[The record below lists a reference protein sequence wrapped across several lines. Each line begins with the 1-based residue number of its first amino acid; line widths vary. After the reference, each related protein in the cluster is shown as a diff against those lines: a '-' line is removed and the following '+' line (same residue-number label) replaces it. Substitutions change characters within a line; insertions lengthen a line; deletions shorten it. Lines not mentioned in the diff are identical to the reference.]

1 MLRITNALFS
11 KAATRYYN
19 TSLAQADYYAEEP
32 GFWGGKGAQR
42 LGLVG
47 QVTREQFGAIAENR
61 DPRNHVR
68 LTVRTKDDRRA
79 GYDFTFSVPKS
90 VSLYVAMSGDRQVE
104 RMIMESFRETM
115 TLIEKAMQTR
125 VRGKGR
131 DGVERDCDRCTSNM
145 MYATFVH
152 RETRPVEGIS
162 DPHFHIHAFVF
173 NATWDQEETR
183 WKAVQFGNT
192 KTDAPFYEAG
202 FHSLL
207 ASKLLEAGYAIRRTE
222 RDFELA
228 CVSREL
234 IEKFSKRTALIEQI
248 FREEYIVIEAEARA
262 LAKRTKIDFFDAVA
276 EVKGA
281 LGSRTRERKSQRKL
295 AGDELLNNWR
305 SQMTPEELASLSPEA
320 VRAALPENLL
330 ETDTAKALT
339 IQHLFERVSVVR
351 ELHVTAM
358 LLRRGIGGVSIDEA
372 LEFARSDLRL
382 VRTGGGLVTTLEV
395 LAEESAMLERVQAGR
410 GRYEEIGR
418 SGDWTFLSPLLGDEQ
433 KKAVLKVLHSRDM
446 VISVRGPAGSGKTS
460 MMQEAVKAVAAL
472 SGRDV
477 LVVAPSTSAV
487 KVLKEQ
493 GFSEA
498 DTFQRLMQSQL
509 LQDVARGRIL
519 WIDEAGFL
527 STRQMR
533 WAVDFAAKNDCR
545 LILFGD
551 TRQHHSV
558 DRGDALRVLEDS
570 GSIDQVVLTK
580 IFRQQVPALREAVE
594 DLSRGETEAGF
605 DKLEAAG
612 LIHGVEDTDQR
623 LEAIASQHL
632 AAVGDGAT
640 SLIVAPT
647 HAECRAIAARVR
659 ELQKTA
665 CLVSREEH
673 QVVCLERLN
682 LTESQRRDA
691 INYRAGQVVEFHR
704 RARGGF
710 KSGEK
715 WEVIASDEK
724 GVTVSRAG
732 KQTLLPLAQANS
744 FELSERRE
752 IALAAGDSVRIT
764 KNFRCGADR
773 FTNNELCRIAAIDQA
788 GIHLD
793 DGRLIKVAEAVH
805 LDQGIAV
812 TSHASQ
818 GKTVDQVIVSVPV
831 SAFSQAN
838 QAQFY
843 VSMSRARASMH
854 LFTDSKAA
862 LKEAVMRP
870 SERLSPYEFI
880 SKSGNGRDLVAFVA
894 RSGRESVKQTEREME
909 R

>member
-1 MLRITNALFS
+1 
-11 KAATRYYN
+11 
-19 TSLAQADYYAEEP
+19 
-32 GFWGGKGAQR
+32 
-42 LGLVG
+42 
-47 QVTREQFGAIAENR
+47 
-61 DPRNHVR
+61 
-68 LTVRTKDDRRA
+68 
-79 GYDFTFSVPKS
+79 
-90 VSLYVAMSGDRQVE
+90 
-104 RMIMESFRETM
+104 
-115 TLIEKAMQTR
+115 
-125 VRGKGR
+125 
-131 DGVERDCDRCTSNM
+131 
-145 MYATFVH
+145 
-152 RETRPVEGIS
+152 
-162 DPHFHIHAFVF
+162 
-173 NATWDQEETR
+173 
-183 WKAVQFGNT
+183 
-192 KTDAPFYEAG
+192 
-202 FHSLL
+202 
-207 ASKLLEAGYAIRRTE
+207 
-222 RDFELA
+222 
-228 CVSREL
+228 
-234 IEKFSKRTALIEQI
+234 
-248 FREEYIVIEAEARA
+248 
-262 LAKRTKIDFFDAVA
+262 
-276 EVKGA
+276 
-281 LGSRTRERKSQRKL
+281 
-295 AGDELLNNWR
+295 
-305 SQMTPEELASLSPEA
+305 
-320 VRAALPENLL
+320 
-330 ETDTAKALT
+330 
-339 IQHLFERVSVVR
+339 
-351 ELHVTAM
+351 
-358 LLRRGIGGVSIDEA
+358 
-372 LEFARSDLRL
+372 
-382 VRTGGGLVTTLEV
+382 
-395 LAEESAMLERVQAGR
+395 
-410 GRYEEIGR
+410 
-418 SGDWTFLSPLLGDEQ
+418 
-433 KKAVLKVLHSRDM
+433 
-446 VISVRGPAGSGKTS
+446 

-472 SGRDV
+472 SGRNV

-493 GFSEA
+493 GFFGA
-498 DTFQRLMQSQL
+498 DTFQLLMQSQL
-509 LQDVARGRIL
+509 LQDVARGQIL

-533 WAVDFAAKNDCR
+533 WAVDFATKNDCR

-558 DRGDALRVLEDS
+558 GRGDALRVLEDS
-570 GSIDQVVLTK
+570 GSIEQVSLTK

-612 LIHGVEDTDQR
+612 LIHGVEDTDER

-632 AAVGDGAT
+632 AAVRDGAT

-665 CLVSREEH
+665 CLVSPEER

-715 WEVIASDEK
+715 WEVIASNGK

-732 KQTLLPLAQANS
+732 KQTLLPLTQANS
-744 FELSERRE
+744 FELSERRD

-764 KNFRCGADR
+764 KNFRCGVER
-773 FTNNELCRIAAIDQA
+773 FTNNELCRVAAIDQA

-843 VSMSRARASMH
+843 VSMSRARTSLH

-862 LKEAVMRP
+862 LKEAVVRP
-870 SERLSPYEFI
+870 SERLSPYEFS
-880 SKSGNGRDLVAFVA
+880 SKTGHGCDLVAFVTT
-894 RSGRESVKQTEREME
+894 SGREAVKQAEREME

>member
-1 MLRITNALFS
+1 MLRITNPLSS

-32 GFWGGKGAQR
+32 GFSSGKGAQR

-61 DPRNHVR
+61 DPRNHER

-115 TLIEKAMQTR
+115 TLIENAMQTR

-145 MYATFVH
+145 MYAAFVH

-192 KTDAPFYEAG
+192 KPDAPFYEAG

-234 IEKFSKRTALIEQI
+234 IGKFSKRTALIEQI

-330 ETDTAKALT
+330 ETDTAKGLA

-351 ELHVTAM
+351 ELHATAM

-372 LEFARSDLRL
+372 LEFARRDLRFL
-382 VRTGGGLVTTLEV
+382 RAGGGLVTTLEV
-395 LAEESAMLERVQAGR
+395 LAEESAMLERIQAGR
-410 GRYEEIGR
+410 GRYEEIRR

-446 VISVRGPAGSGKTS
+446 VISVRGPAGSGKTL

-493 GFSEA
+493 GFSGA

-558 DRGDALRVLEDS
+558 DRGDALRVLEDP
-570 GSIDQVVLTK
+570 GSIDQVALTK

-640 SLIVAPT
+640 SLIVALT

-665 CLVSREEH
+665 CLVSPEEH

-732 KQTLLPLAQANS
+732 KQTLLPLAQANG

-764 KNFRCGADR
+764 KNFRCAADR

-862 LKEAVMRP
+862 LKDAVMRP

-880 SKSGNGRDLVAFVA
+880 SKSGNGRDLVAFVT
-894 RSGRESVKQTEREME
+894 RSGREAVKQTEREME

>member
-1 MLRITNALFS
+1 
-11 KAATRYYN
+11 
-19 TSLAQADYYAEEP
+19 
-32 GFWGGKGAQR
+32 
-42 LGLVG
+42 
-47 QVTREQFGAIAENR
+47 
-61 DPRNHVR
+61 
-68 LTVRTKDDRRA
+68 
-79 GYDFTFSVPKS
+79 
-90 VSLYVAMSGDRQVE
+90 
-104 RMIMESFRETM
+104 
-115 TLIEKAMQTR
+115 
-125 VRGKGR
+125 
-131 DGVERDCDRCTSNM
+131 
-145 MYATFVH
+145 
-152 RETRPVEGIS
+152 
-162 DPHFHIHAFVF
+162 
-173 NATWDQEETR
+173 
-183 WKAVQFGNT
+183 
-192 KTDAPFYEAG
+192 
-202 FHSLL
+202 
-207 ASKLLEAGYAIRRTE
+207 
-222 RDFELA
+222 
-228 CVSREL
+228 
-234 IEKFSKRTALIEQI
+234 
-248 FREEYIVIEAEARA
+248 
-262 LAKRTKIDFFDAVA
+262 
-276 EVKGA
+276 
-281 LGSRTRERKSQRKL
+281 
-295 AGDELLNNWR
+295 
-305 SQMTPEELASLSPEA
+305 
-320 VRAALPENLL
+320 
-330 ETDTAKALT
+330 
-339 IQHLFERVSVVR
+339 
-351 ELHVTAM
+351 
-358 LLRRGIGGVSIDEA
+358 
-372 LEFARSDLRL
+372 
-382 VRTGGGLVTTLEV
+382 
-395 LAEESAMLERVQAGR
+395 
-410 GRYEEIGR
+410 
-418 SGDWTFLSPLLGDEQ
+418 
-433 KKAVLKVLHSRDM
+433 
-446 VISVRGPAGSGKTS
+446 
-460 MMQEAVKAVAAL
+460 
-472 SGRDV
+472 
-477 LVVAPSTSAV
+477 
-487 KVLKEQ
+487 
-493 GFSEA
+493 
-498 DTFQRLMQSQL
+498 MQSQL

-533 WAVDFAAKNDCR
+533 WAVHFATKNDCR

-570 GSIDQVVLTK
+570 GSIDQVALTK

-594 DLSRGETEAGF
+594 DLSRGQTEAGF

-612 LIHGVEDTDQR
+612 LIHGVEDADQR
-623 LEAIASQHL
+623 LEAIANQHL
-632 AAVGDGAT
+632 AAVEDGAT

-665 CLVSREEH
+665 CLVSPEEH

-764 KNFRCGADR
+764 KNFRCDADR

-870 SERLSPYEFI
+870 SERLSPHEFI
-880 SKSGNGRDLVAFVA
+880 SKSGNGRDLVAFVT
-894 RSGRESVKQTEREME
+894 RSIKEVIKKTEKEME